1 MAPKID
7 AVRFLRAGRCPRK
20 TDKGGL
26 LCGFGGRARGGTHT
40 REVRAGLEAWTARAE
55 LLRGGGEGAIGVSV
69 WIARG
74 ADDRARLA
82 GG

>member
-1 MAPKID
+1 MG
-7 AVRFLRAGRCPRK
+7 VL
-20 TDKGGL
+20 GGW
-26 LCGFGGRARGGTHT
+26 RGTHT

-74 ADDRARLA
+74 VDDRARLA